1 MAEVNE
7 VRPISVTENIQ
18 WNLMS
23 KFRKISWVIG
33 TLVQMLSLTIFSI
46 RVDRICDKNYVLNH
60 WKHYSG
66 TLQKSKFCTE

>member
-1 MAEVNE
+1 MAEVDE
-7 VRPISVTENIQ
+7 VRPISVTENIK

-23 KFRKISWVIG
+23 KFTKILWVIG

-46 RVDRICDKNYVLNH
+46 RVDRLCDKNYILNH

-66 TLQKSKFCTE
+66 NKKGNFA